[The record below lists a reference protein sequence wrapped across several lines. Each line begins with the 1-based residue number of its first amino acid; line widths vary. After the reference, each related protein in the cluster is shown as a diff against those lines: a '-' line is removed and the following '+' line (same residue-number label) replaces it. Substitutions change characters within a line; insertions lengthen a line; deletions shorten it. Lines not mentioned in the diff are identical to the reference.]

1 MFSRNLDFDHRLLGC
16 LRSRVEHVLLG
27 LDQETEG
34 RRKSSRTA
42 GRTLTSL
49 DSTKKDEKTIGRTSP
64 PVFYGWWI
72 VAAAFVNLFFA
83 VGMIFYGF
91 PVFYPA
97 LVASLGFSHAQ
108 TTQGFLV
115 GFLVIGPPF
124 GLLSG
129 YLIDRFGA
137 RFVILLGIGLIGL
150 PLIAMGFVR
159 HFWEYEVICIL
170 EVLGY
175 VLAGPISNQ
184 VLITQWF
191 CARRGTAM
199 GIAYLGLGLGGVAS
213 PLIINS
219 LLHAFGWRI
228 AFEIIGAAELLFLY
242 PIGILVT
249 RSRPG
254 DLGLQPDGVA
264 AEDGADAHPRTAQAP
279 WAFLKVLSSRNFW
292 LITAGSGLVIGA
304 MNAVIQNFIFF
315 LEGHGYSSTQASR
328 FLSVLLAMS
337 LGGRVVV
344 GLVVDRA
351 KKKKNAMAFCYC
363 LLGAAMPLLFL
374 ASTPTMVVLFATIF
388 GFAMGADYM
397 LIPLVTVECFGVKC
411 LGKILALIVMG
422 YSIGQWVGPWIAG
435 RIYDSSHSYNPAWA
449 LMILATVVGSCMIYG
464 LPGPKA
470 ATNTRQGA
478 GVTDKESSI

>member
-1 MFSRNLDFDHRLLGC
+1 
-16 LRSRVEHVLLG
+16 
-27 LDQETEG
+27 
-34 RRKSSRTA
+34 
-42 GRTLTSL
+42 
-49 DSTKKDEKTIGRTSP
+49 
-64 PVFYGWWI
+64 
-72 VAAAFVNLFFA
+72 
-83 VGMIFYGF
+83 MIFYGF

-124 GLLSG
+124 GLFSG

-159 HFWEYEVICIL
+159 NFWEYEAVCVL

-191 CARRGTAM
+191 CASRGKAM

-228 AFEIIGAAELLFLY
+228 AIEIIGAAELMFLY
-242 PIGILVT
+242 PIGFLVT
-249 RSRPG
+249 RSSPS
-254 DLGLQPDGVA
+254 DLGLEPDGVA
-264 AEDGADAHPRTAQAP
+264 PEDGANASTRAVPAR
-279 WAFLKVLSSRNFW
+279 WAFLKVLCSRNFW

-304 MNAVIQNFIFF
+304 VNAVIQNLIFF
-315 LEGHGYSSTQASR
+315 LEARGYSSTQSSC

-337 LGGRVVV
+337 LTGRVVV
-344 GLVVDRA
+344 GLLVDHA
-351 KKKKNAMAFCYC
+351 NKKNAMALCYC
-363 LLGAAMPLLFL
+363 LLGAALPLLYL
-374 ASTPTMVVLFATIF
+374 ASMPTMVVMFASIF

-397 LIPLVTVECFGVKC
+397 LIPLVAVECFGVES

-422 YSIGQWVGPWIAG
+422 CSIGQWMGPWIAG
-435 RIYDSSHSYNPAWA
+435 LIYGRLHSYNPGWA
-449 LMILATVVGSCMIYG
+449 LMTVATVAGSYMIYG
-464 LPGPKA
+464 LPGTQDGRLCPA
-470 ATNTRQGA
+470 SRGH
-478 GVTDKESSI
+478 GG

>member
-1 MFSRNLDFDHRLLGC
+1 
-16 LRSRVEHVLLG
+16 
-27 LDQETEG
+27 
-34 RRKSSRTA
+34 
-42 GRTLTSL
+42 LTSL
-49 DSTKKDEKTIGRTSP
+49 DSTKKDRKMIRRTSK

-72 VAAAFVNLFFA
+72 VAAAFLNLFFA

-124 GLLSG
+124 GLLCG

-137 RFVILLGIGLIGL
+137 RLVILLGIGLIGL

-159 HFWEYEVICIL
+159 HFWEYEVTCIL

-191 CARRGTAM
+191 CARRGMAM

-228 AFEIIGAAELLFLY
+228 AIEIIGAAELLFLY

-249 RSRPG
+249 RSSPS
-254 DLGLQPDGVA
+254 DLGLEPDGVA
-264 AEDGADAHPRTAQAP
+264 AEDGTDARPGTGPAR
-279 WAFLKVLSSRNFW
+279 WAFLKVLRSRDFW

-337 LGGRVVV
+337 LGGRVVI

-351 KKKKNAMAFCYC
+351 KKKKNTMTLCYC
-363 LLGAAMPLLFL
+363 LLGAAIPLLFL
-374 ASTPTMVVLFATIF
+374 ASMPTMVVVFATIF

-397 LIPLVTVECFGVKC
+397 LIPLVTVECFGVES

-435 RIYDSSHSYNPAWA
+435 RIYDSLRSYNPAWA
-449 LMILATVVGSCMIYG
+449 LMMLAAVAGSCMIYG
-464 LPGPKA
+464 LPGPRA
-470 ATNTRQGA
+470 AAYTRQGA
-478 GVTDKESSI
+478 GMADKGTSTSAYQESNR

>member
-1 MFSRNLDFDHRLLGC
+1 MRFGGSVARRLYKVKQG
-16 LRSRVEHVLLG
+16 G
-27 LDQETEG
+27 
-34 RRKSSRTA
+34 K
-42 GRTLTSL
+42 TLNSL
-49 DSTKKDEKTIGRTSP
+49 DSTKKHEKTIRGTAQ

-72 VAAAFVNLFFA
+72 VAGAFVNLFFA

-108 TTQGFLV
+108 TTQGFLI

-124 GLLSG
+124 GLFSG
-129 YLIDRFGA
+129 HLIDRFGA
-137 RFVILLGIGLIGL
+137 RLVILLGIGLIGL

-159 HFWEYEVICIL
+159 HFWEYEVICVL

-199 GIAYLGLGLGGVAS
+199 GMAYLGLGLGGVAS
-213 PLIINS
+213 PLIINN
-219 LLHAFGWRI
+219 LLHSFGWRTAI
-228 AFEIIGAAELLFLY
+228 EIIGAAELLILY
-242 PIGILVT
+242 PIGILIT
-249 RSRPG
+249 RSSPS
-254 DLGLQPDGVA
+254 DLGLEPDGVSTEKGVDARPRA
-264 AEDGADAHPRTAQAP
+264 AAAR
-279 WAFLKVLSSRNFW
+279 WAFLKVLRSRNFW

-337 LGGRVVV
+337 LGGRVVA
-344 GLVVDRA
+344 GLLVDRT
-351 KKKKNAMAFCYC
+351 KKKKNAMALCYC
-363 LLGAAMPLLFL
+363 LLGAAIPLLYL
-374 ASTPTMVVLFATIF
+374 GSIPAMVVMFAAIF

-397 LIPLVTVECFGVKC
+397 LIPLVTVECFGVES

-422 YSIGQWVGPWIAG
+422 YSIGQWEGPWIAG
-435 RIYDSSHSYNPAWA
+435 RIYDSLHNYNPAWA
-449 LMILATVVGSCMIYG
+449 LMTLAAIAGSCMIYL
-464 LPGPKA
+464 LPGPRRLLVRGKPRA
-470 ATNTRQGA
+470 
-478 GVTDKESSI
+478 

>member
-1 MFSRNLDFDHRLLGC
+1 MIS
-16 LRSRVEHVLLG
+16 
-27 LDQETEG
+27 
-34 RRKSSRTA
+34 
-42 GRTLTSL
+42 
-49 DSTKKDEKTIGRTSP
+49 RTSP

-137 RFVILLGIGLIGL
+137 RLVILLGIGLIGL

-175 VLAGPISNQ
+175 VLAGPVSNQ

-199 GIAYLGLGLGGVAS
+199 GIAYLGLGLGGAAS

-228 AFEIIGAAELLFLY
+228 AFEIIGAAELLILY

-249 RSRPG
+249 RSSPS
-254 DLGLQPDGVA
+254 DLGLEPDGMA
-264 AEDGADAHPRTAQAP
+264 AEDGADARPRTDAAR
-279 WAFLKVLSSRNFW
+279 WAFLKVLRSRNFW

-315 LEGHGYSSTQASR
+315 LEGYGYSSTQASG

-351 KKKKNAMAFCYC
+351 KKKKNTMALCYC
-363 LLGAAMPLLFL
+363 LLGAATPLLYL
-374 ASTPTMVVLFATIF
+374 ASMPTMVVMFATIF

-397 LIPLVTVECFGVKC
+397 LIPLVTVECFGVKS

-464 LPGPKA
+464 LPGPEA
-470 ATNTRQGA
+470 ATYTRQGA
-478 GVTDKESSI
+478 GMTDKETST

>member
-1 MFSRNLDFDHRLLGC
+1 
-16 LRSRVEHVLLG
+16 
-27 LDQETEG
+27 
-34 RRKSSRTA
+34 
-42 GRTLTSL
+42 LTSL

>member
-1 MFSRNLDFDHRLLGC
+1 M
-16 LRSRVEHVLLG
+16 
-27 LDQETEG
+27 
-34 RRKSSRTA
+34 
-42 GRTLTSL
+42 
-49 DSTKKDEKTIGRTSP
+49 IGRASS

-72 VAAAFVNLFFA
+72 VAAAFLNLFFA

-108 TTQGFLV
+108 TTQGFLI
-115 GFLVIGPPF
+115 GFLLIGPPF

-129 YLIDRFGA
+129 HLIDRFGA
-137 RFVILLGIGLIGL
+137 KLVILLGIGLVGS
-150 PLIAMGFVR
+150 PLIAMGFVT
-159 HFWEYEVICIL
+159 HFWEYEIICIL

-191 CARRGTAM
+191 CARRGMAM

-219 LLHAFGWRI
+219 LMHAFGWRI
-228 AFEIIGAAELLFLY
+228 AIEIIGAAELLFLY
-242 PIGILVT
+242 PIGFLIT
-249 RSRPG
+249 RSSPS
-254 DLGLQPDGVA
+254 DLGLEPDGMA
-264 AEDGADAHPRTAQAP
+264 AKDGANARPNIAPAQ
-279 WAFLKVLSSRNFW
+279 WAFLKILGDRNFW
-292 LITAGSGLVIGA
+292 LITVGSGLVIGA

-315 LEGHGYSSTQASR
+315 LESRGYSSTQASG

-337 LGGRVVV
+337 LGGRIVV
-344 GLVVDRA
+344 GMVADRA
-351 KKKKNAMAFCYC
+351 KKKKNTMALCYC
-363 LLGAAMPLLFL
+363 LLGAAIPLMYL
-374 ASTPTMVVLFATIF
+374 AAMPTMAAMFATIF

-397 LIPLVTVECFGVKC
+397 LIPLVTVECFGVES

-435 RIYDSSHSYNPAWA
+435 RIYDSLHSYNPAWA
-449 LMILATVVGSCMIYG
+449 LMMFAIVLGSCMIYG
-464 LPGPKA
+464 LPGPTA
-470 ATNTRQGA
+470 AADT
-478 GVTDKESSI
+478 K